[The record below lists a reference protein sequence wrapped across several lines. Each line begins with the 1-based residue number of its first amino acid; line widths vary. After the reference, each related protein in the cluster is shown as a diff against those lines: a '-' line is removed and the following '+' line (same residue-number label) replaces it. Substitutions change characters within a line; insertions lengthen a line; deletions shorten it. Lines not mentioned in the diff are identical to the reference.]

1 MLFDWQGRQVRIGD
15 VVEVYLYYDP
25 ESYDIDKGHYVWK
38 HLFSAKCLGTFMSIK
53 TPNEDILIDAKHFF
67 EYYATFNNA
76 VIALSD
82 TDSCKETS
90 FFLEYFS

>member
-1 MLFDWQGRQVRIGD
+1 MQGLERRI
-15 VVEVYLYYDP
+15 LW
-25 ESYDIDKGHYVWK
+25 DIAIFGVIEKV
-38 HLFSAKCLGTFMSIK
+38 SIK

-67 EYYATFNNA
+67 EYYAAFNNA

-82 TDSCKETS
+82 TDSCIETS